1 MIPFYVP
8 EQSPVNHPLKRL
20 SPAEAA
26 ELLKDQQA
34 LLVDVREPD
43 EHARE
48 RISGAICLPLSSWDE
63 SEVVSGPLVFHC
75 RSGARTNANAQRLAR
90 KAGGG
95 ECYFI
100 EGGLDAW
107 KKAGLPVELDRRRP
121 IDLMR
126 QVQIAAGSMA
136 AVGTLLGVL
145 VSPWFLV
152 VPAFVGCGL
161 TVAGLTGFCGLGRV
175 LMLAPWNHS
184 ALAQG

>member
-1 MIPFYVP
+1 MIPFYIP
-8 EQSPVNHPLKRL
+8 EQNPVNQPLKRI

-26 ELLKDQQA
+26 ELLQDQQA

-48 RISGAICLPLSSWDE
+48 RIPGAICLPLSSWDN
-63 SEVVSGPLVFHC
+63 SEVVSDRLIFHC
-75 RSGARTNANAQRLAR
+75 RSGARTNSNSERLVR

-95 ECYFI
+95 ECYLI

-136 AVGTLLGVL
+136 AVGTLLGAL

-152 VPAFVGCGL
+152 VPAFVGSGL
-161 TVAGLTGFCGLGRV
+161 TVAGLTGFCGLGRL
-175 LMLAPWNHS
+175 LMLAPWNRS

>member
-1 MIPFYVP
+1 M
-8 EQSPVNHPLKRL
+8 NNPLKRL
-20 SPAEAA
+20 SPTEAA
-26 ELLKDQQA
+26 DFLRNRQA
-34 LLVDVREPD
+34 ILVDVREPD

-48 RISGAICLPLSSWDE
+48 RIPGAICLPLSSWDE

-75 RSGARTNANAQRLAR
+75 RSGARTYANAQRLAR

-95 ECYFI
+95 ECYWV

-107 KKAGLPVELDRRRP
+107 KTAGLPVELDRRRP

-145 VSPWFLV
+145 VSPWFLI
-152 VPAFVGCGL
+152 VPAFVGSGL
-161 TVAGLTGFCGLGRV
+161 TVAGLTGFCGLGRL
-175 LMLAPWNHS
+175 LMLAPWNRS
-184 ALAQG
+184 ALAKS